1 MKYLNKHKILNLFIS
16 TSPFLL
22 LAIKSYPEIGLDG
35 FPFNTKMESIFF
47 IIFFFLFLNNN
58 LDININSKIYKVLAI
73 VLVLIVVLQYFVK
86 DTSYKACYSTSETPI
101 SNFEMNF
108 NVSQNCQFSFEKPFN
123 KNLTNETHFIN
134 FNPNP
139 QNNESIEYTNWNL
152 YFFNQ
157 TGFNF
162 YDKSFY
168 GGKND
173 LKISTHWILD
183 NGIFVRT
190 DYLNYQI
197 KKDMPLFAEYDY
209 GFDNLILPIEPSR
222 SWLSFKANWSSDQLS
237 KFKDDIKI
245 AYVGEVK
252 LKVDNNVINLE
263 PSYKKVS
270 EYVINIKENSN
281 VEIEYFY
288 RFNGLINSIPNIPY
302 ASITVTDIENNPINI
317 YENKQSNFFHLVI
330 TIMSAVFLFFYLIYF
345 GYNLQQIFYS
355 TIFIATIYLVL
366 NFLPV
371 NFVDIFEISIL
382 FLTIC
387 FAVYKSQYR
396 TSYYLIAI
404 FSLTYSSIK
413 NLNLQNEVLYAVGG
427 SDPLKYESWSQQII
441 YFMSLRGGEDIFL
454 YQPGYRYL
462 LSLLHLVFG
471 DSHFSIVLFSRFLFV
486 YLIFKLFLYLLSVY
500 ENQKLFI
507 SFNFILS
514 YIFLSTYSSKLNL
527 FSSLSEWPT
536 WILGLIFL
544 NIFLKLDFNFKNI
557 FAMYFL
563 LGACFFVRENQF
575 PGLIYLVLLIFFL
588 AENKKV
594 FLKPITIFGFFLLL
608 PFLHNFIYGGEFI
621 LEKNIFR
628 SDVFY
633 LSPFDLIF
641 NFQSVYDKFLFQFN
655 YLIANPLNDGVRI
668 MSGKIFPITVSLIII
683 QFLIIFVIRRKNL
696 INFMYFIVP
705 FAFLGPHL
713 FYQVHTYFPRH
724 IIQGYLFM
732 IASTLLINLNSKNS
746 IQ

>member
-22 LAIKSYPEIGLDG
+22 LTIKSNPEIGLDG
-35 FPFNTKMESIFF
+35 FPFNTKMEVILF

-58 LDININSKIYKVLAI
+58 LDIEINSKIYKVLAF
-73 VLVLIVVLQYFVK
+73 VLVFIVVLQYFVK
-86 DTSYKACYSTSETPI
+86 DVSYKACYSTSETPI

-123 KNLTNETHFIN
+123 KNITNETHFIN

-139 QNNESIEYTNWNL
+139 KNNESIEYTNWNL

-162 YDKSFY
+162 YNKSFY

-183 NGIFVRT
+183 DGLLIRT

-197 KKDMPLFAEYDY
+197 KKDMPLFSGYDY

-237 KFKDDIKI
+237 QFKDDIKI

-252 LKVDNNVINLE
+252 LKVNNNVIDLE

-270 EYVINIKENSN
+270 EHVITIKEDSN
-281 VEIEYFY
+281 VEIEFFY

-317 YENKQSNFFHLVI
+317 YENQENNFFHLVI
-330 TIMSAVFLFFYLIYF
+330 AILSVMFLIYYLIYF
-345 GYNLQQIFYS
+345 GYNLQQILYS
-355 TIFIATIYLVL
+355 TIFIPTIYLFL

-382 FLTIC
+382 FLAIS
-387 FAVYKSQYR
+387 FAIYKSQYKI
-396 TSYYLIAI
+396 SYYLIAI

-413 NLNLQNEVLYAVGG
+413 NLNLQNEVLYTVGG

-462 LSLLHLVFG
+462 LSLLHLLFG
-471 DSHFSIVLFSRFLFV
+471 DSHYSIVLFSRFLFV

-536 WILGLIFL
+536 WILGLI
-544 NIFLKLDFNFKNI
+544 IIKLLLSKDYDFKSLYL
-557 FAMYFL
+557 MSFL
-563 LGACFFVRENQF
+563 LGTCFLIRENQL
-575 PGLIYLVLLIFFL
+575 PGLL
-588 AENKKV
+588 
-594 FLKPITIFGFFLLL
+594 
-608 PFLHNFIYGGEFI
+608 
-621 LEKNIFR
+621 
-628 SDVFY
+628 
-633 LSPFDLIF
+633 
-641 NFQSVYDKFLFQFN
+641 
-655 YLIANPLNDGVRI
+655 
-668 MSGKIFPITVSLIII
+668 KIFYSTAS
-683 QFLIIFVIRRKNL
+683 
-696 INFMYFIVP
+696 NFFC
-705 FAFLGPHL
+705 F
-713 FYQVHTYFPRH
+713 H
-724 IIQGYLFM
+724 I
-732 IASTLLINLNSKNS
+732 SS
-746 IQ
+746 ISS